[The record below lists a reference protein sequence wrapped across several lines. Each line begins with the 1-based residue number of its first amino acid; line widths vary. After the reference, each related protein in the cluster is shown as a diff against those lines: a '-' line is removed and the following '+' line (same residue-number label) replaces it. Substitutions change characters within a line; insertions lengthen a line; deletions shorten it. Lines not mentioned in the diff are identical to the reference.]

1 MNKVFTKIIRI
12 FYQSRDPLAV
22 KRQYGLPETINL
34 TVRFQDGWFIAT
46 SSELPGLITQA
57 KDQQELIEMVNDAIL
72 TYFDVPKRTADIVY
86 NTFNIGNQVIQY
98 EGQLQTR
105 TA

>member
-1 MNKVFTKIIRI
+1 MSQILNKIIRF
-12 FYQSRDPLAV
+12 FYPSNDPILV

-34 TVRFQDGWFIAT
+34 TVRFQDGWLVAT

-57 KDQQELIEMVNDAIL
+57 KDQQELIEMVNDAVL
-72 TYFDVPKRTADIVY
+72 TYFDVPKRTADVVY

-105 TA
+105 TT